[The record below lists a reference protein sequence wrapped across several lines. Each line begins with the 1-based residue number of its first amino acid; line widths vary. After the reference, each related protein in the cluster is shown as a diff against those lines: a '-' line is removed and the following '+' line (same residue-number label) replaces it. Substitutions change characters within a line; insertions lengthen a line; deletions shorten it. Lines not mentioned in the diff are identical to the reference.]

1 MTVRRVMGLE
11 TEYGV
16 AVAGQPNADP
26 IDWSGRVVQGYARSA
41 GAGAALPLTS
51 GWDYADETP
60 LRDARGFSM
69 ARALADVSQ
78 LTDVDDPMIAN
89 SVLSNGARLYVDHAH
104 PEYSSPEVMSAL
116 DAVRWDRAGEL
127 VMRMAARHWNEQ
139 GEPVRL
145 YKNNVDG
152 KGASYGTH
160 DNYLVPRSVP
170 FAELAAGL
178 IPFLLARPAICG
190 AGRLGLGAASEG
202 AGFQISARA
211 DYIEAEVGLETTLK
225 RPIVNTRDEPH
236 ASPHV
241 HRRLHLITGDATC
254 ADVGTFLK
262 MGTTS
267 AVLRLIE
274 AGRQPE
280 IELLEPI
287 AAARI
292 LSRDTTFRAT
302 VVTRQGQHLTALD
315 ILEKY
320 LVASH
325 EALTDE
331 AQGWVADEDTTSL
344 LSRWQTVLDQLR
356 VDPCALASQIDWVAK
371 WNLLRGFQKRDGLSW
386 DDPRLKLIDIQYSDI
401 DPARGL
407 AAKLRASGRL
417 EQLISPEQAQS
428 AMTTAPTDTRAW
440 FRGTCV
446 KKYGAQV
453 RAASWDS
460 VVLLDR
466 AGKSQRVGMPE
477 PQGGTQAMWSSRLA
491 ANRTSADLLDAL
503 AHGPD

>member
-1 MTVRRVMGLE
+1 MTVRRVMGIE

-16 AVAGQPNADP
+16 ALPGQPAADP
-26 IDWSGRVVQGYARSA
+26 IMWSGRVVQGYVRSA
-41 GAGAALPLTS
+41 ATNASLPLTS

-104 PEYSSPEVMSAL
+104 PEYSSPEVMSPL

-127 VMRMAARHWNEQ
+127 VMRQAADHWAQ
-139 GEPVRL
+139 TGEPVRL

-170 FAELAAGL
+170 FADLISGL
-178 IPFLLARPAICG
+178 LPFLIARPAICG
-190 AGRLGLGAASEG
+190 AGRVGLGVASQG

-236 ASPHV
+236 ASPSV

-254 ADVGTFLK
+254 ADVGTLLK
-262 MGTTS
+262 VGSTS

-274 AGRQPE
+274 SDRHPR
-280 IELLEPI
+280 IELVDPV
-287 AAARI
+287 AGART
-292 LSRDTTFRAT
+292 LSRDPSFAAT
-302 VVTRQGQHLTALD
+302 VLSTDGQRLSALD
-315 ILEKY
+315 ILEAY
-320 LVASH
+320 LVACR
-325 EALTDE
+325 EAVADE
-331 AQGWVADEDTTSL
+331 APGWVADSDTQML
-344 LSRWQTVLDQLR
+344 LERWQAVLDQLR
-356 VDPCALASQIDWVAK
+356 VDPSQLGAQLDWVAK
-371 WNLLRGFQKRDGLSW
+371 WNLLRGFKDRDDLSW
-386 DDPRLKLIDIQYSDI
+386 NDPRLQLIDIQYSDV
-401 DPARGL
+401 DLSRGL
-407 AAKLRASGRL
+407 AAKLRAAGRL
-417 EQLISPEQAQS
+417 ESLVSDEAVRA
-428 AMTTAPTDTRAW
+428 AMVTPPLDTRAW
-440 FRGTCV
+440 FRGACV
-446 KKYGAQV
+446 ARFGADV
-453 RAASWDS
+453 KAASWDS

-466 AGKSQRVGMPE
+466 RSRPQRVGMPE
-477 PQGGTQAMWSSRLA
+477 PEGGTESIWADRIASST
-491 ANRTSADLLDAL
+491 TSADLLEHLSD
-503 AHGPD
+503 